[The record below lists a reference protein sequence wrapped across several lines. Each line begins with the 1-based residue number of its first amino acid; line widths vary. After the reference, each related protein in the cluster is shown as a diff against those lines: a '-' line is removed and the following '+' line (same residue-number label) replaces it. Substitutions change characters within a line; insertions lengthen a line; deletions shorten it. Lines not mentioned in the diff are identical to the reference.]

1 MGGMT
6 WKPSYLSREQL
17 EERRLEGGRLLK
29 EGKLSQAEIARHLG
43 VSRATVSEWAKMVQ
57 EKGIRGLRKKKAPG
71 SESKLSKVQK
81 EKLKRMLDRGA
92 LACGFPTDRW
102 TLERVRQLIHREF
115 EVNYHPNYLNRLLR
129 SLGFSPQRPLPQ
141 AIEQARELVA
151 AWLEQDWSR
160 IKKVAAARR
169 RHRILG

>member
-1 MGGMT
+1 MT
-6 WKPSYLSREQL
+6 WKPSYLTREQM

-29 EGKLSQAEIARHLG
+29 EGKMSQAEIARHLS
-43 VSRATVSEWAKMVQ
+43 VSRATVNDWAKVVKA
-57 EKGIRGLRKKKAPG
+57 KGRGGLRKQKAPG

-102 TLERVRQLIHREF
+102 TLERVRQLIQKEFKVSYHR
-115 EVNYHPNYLNRLLR
+115 NYLNRLLR
-129 SLGFSPQRPLPQ
+129 SLGFSPQKPLPQ
-141 AIEQARELVA
+141 AIEQERELVE

-169 RHRILG
+169 RNRILG